1 MQEYKKSVEIR
12 WADVDGNQH
21 VTHSKYY
28 ELGAHCRM
36 SFLYEHGITPE
47 LFKKEL
53 FGPILFREECTFRRE
68 LVAGEVVTVNFSLT
82 KARKDGSR
90 FSVYHEIKKAD
101 GTLAAVIH
109 ADLAWMD
116 LIKRKLTV
124 PPAIVVAM
132 IEDSPKH
139 EGFVMEE

>member
-1 MQEYKKSVEIR
+1 MNTYSKSFELR
-12 WADVDGNQH
+12 WSDVDANMH
-21 VTHSKYY
+21 VMHSRYY

-47 LFKKEL
+47 LFKKEM

-68 LVAGEVVTVNFSLT
+68 LVAGETVTVNFALS

-90 FSVYHEIKKAD
+90 FSVFHEIKKAD
-101 GTLAAVIH
+101 GTVAAIMN

-124 PPAIVVAM
+124 PPAVVQLM
-132 IEDSPKH
+132 IDDSPKL
-139 EGFVMEE
+139 ESFVWDE